1 MKRLRSPGR
10 EEIARARVQRL
21 PEKVGQGAILRRAS
35 LEKGA
40 VLCEAQVGQAQ
51 SWEGHGFSR
60 ADRMKTV
67 VLQRLRSATWAPEG
81 RQRRERHP

>member
-1 MKRLRSPGR
+1 VKRLRSSAR
-10 EEIARARVQRL
+10 ETMARARVQRL
-21 PEKVGQGAILRRAS
+21 PGKVGQGAILGRAS

-51 SWEGHGFSR
+51 SWEGLGFSR

-67 VLQRLRSATWAPEG
+67 VLQRLWSATWAPEG